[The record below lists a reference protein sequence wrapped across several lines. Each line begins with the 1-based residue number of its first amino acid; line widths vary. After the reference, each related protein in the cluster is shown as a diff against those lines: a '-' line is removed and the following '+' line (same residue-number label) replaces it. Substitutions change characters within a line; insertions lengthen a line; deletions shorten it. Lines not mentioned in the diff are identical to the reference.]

1 MAWFTSMLTSTI
13 GKKLVMAVTGL
24 FLCTFLVIHLT
35 INSLALVP
43 DGGLLFNHWAHF
55 MGSNVFIRTMEI
67 VLFAGIILHII
78 QSLIITIDNRKARP
92 KEYAV
97 NNRQANSKWYSRSMG
112 LLGSIILLFLI
123 IHLRKFWY
131 QSRFI
136 GYPPDAAGNPN
147 QYPDFITVFGNPIYV
162 IIYTIGVLALAYHL
176 LHGFQSAWRTLGI
189 AHKKWTPV
197 IKGLGVIYTVVITV
211 GFIIIPIYF
220 YLTQQPQ

>member
-35 INSLALVP
+35 ITSLALVP

>member
-13 GKKLVMAVTGL
+13 GKKLVMSVTGL

-43 DGGLLFNHWAHF
+43 DGGLLFNEWAHF

-67 VLFAGIILHII
+67 VLFAGIIVHIV
-78 QSLIITIDNRKARP
+78 QSLVITIDNRKARP
-92 KEYAV
+92 TGYAV
-97 NNRQANSKWYSRSMG
+97 NNRQANSKWYTRSMG

-136 GYPPDAAGNPN
+136 GYSPDAAGNPN

-162 IIYTIGVLALAYHL
+162 VIYTVGVLALAYHL
-176 LHGFQSAWRTLGI
+176 LHGFQSAWRTLGV

-220 YLTQQPQ
+220 FLTQQPH